1 MNAVFSRKIIL
12 TVAVSIILMTVCCPP
27 VYAAGFGGGNRGGNF
42 GSVGFSSSS
51 ESTYLSYDALSELCI
66 EVNYNLT
73 QNVYASDGFPASGNY
88 AANIVSREDG
98 YYIGVK
104 KNGSYSWFRN
114 GSGGYYI
121 AKYNTDS
128 ILSSI
133 YSVVETIRVNLQ
145 NLYNQQATHFA
156 NIAKQL
162 TNFQT
167 LIDAD
172 ISNLSAKLKTIVDQ
186 TTKINAQFR
195 DFVSGH
201 TVTDVITAI
210 ENIPASVY
218 DDSKLLAS
226 LGRIES
232 TLSNLST
239 ADNTDILAALSRIE
253 TRLGDLNINL
263 DFGDISADLSGVN
276 TRLDSLI
283 QNVMYISQT
292 TLSDPDRLWNSSV
305 VASGGWAWN
314 EGTFS
319 YTNTSETY
327 TESTQLVVS
336 FSNLSI
342 SNNCTVL
349 TLPVSGAAYTGL
361 EFQGDVTFVASG
373 SPITIQL
380 LNSLGNVISSTTV
393 QTKNWSFDAGTST
406 ASYTLPLTSSVAK
419 VRLTFSSNVSTSLL
433 SNFKVYGNAR
443 TGVGG
448 STGNL
453 EFYVDG
459 QHYTIGLPAT
469 AVNREYSS
477 GAVVRSTVYYDSG
490 SWYFRASAT
499 SKPVQLSE
507 EITATM
513 NGYLRSEAE
522 TVTWFSWFYDY
533 TMNFQ
538 SWLGDKISGIS
549 VGSGGVTDLSEVTD
563 RLDTIIDSIRSTPG
577 DTECSHTY
585 QQEATQEVTCALPG
599 LMTYTCSKCGDS
611 YSEIVAALGHDWQ
624 CIDHVEEVKD
634 EETGEVI
641 RSGYDIYTCS
651 RCGDTYQDYS
661 GTGAPEDYS
670 DTSISKLVVRLFS
683 RLGTFAGKLI
693 AFIIGLFDKA
703 LSSVDRVI
711 TRFNELTDQI
721 TGFGGDYPTW
731 LSGFWEVLPQE
742 LQLALTF
749 AVVCMAIGVVGRKLV
764 FS

>member
-1 MNAVFSRKIIL
+1 MKMKIGKIFVCTLILVSVFVASPVRAYADITTAYQGKIKTTTSITWTGSKLSWSR
-12 TVAVSIILMTVCCPP
+12 
-27 VYAAGFGGGNRGGNF
+27 
-42 GSVGFSSSS
+42 
-51 ESTYLSYDALSELCI
+51 LSFDALSDLCVSFNTDPGWDTVFGI
-66 EVNYNLT
+66 YFAGIDLVNKSAT
-73 QNVYASDGFPASGNY
+73 IASRSVSGD
-88 AANIVSREDG
+88 AV
-98 YYIGVK
+98 YYIEITQSGA
-104 KNGSYSWFRN
+104 SYVLCNQF
-114 GSGGYYI
+114 GYPFY
-121 AKYNTDS
+121 ATANTDIVLRNIYTFIQTMDS
-128 ILSSI
+128 RDKAILSTLSTISSTLTDKLDSLDSKLSSI
-133 YSVVETIRVNLQ
+133 VS
-145 NLYNQQATHFA
+145 F
-156 NIAKQL
+156 
-162 TNFQT
+162 
-167 LIDAD
+167 IDG
-172 ISNLSAKLKTIVDQ
+172 K
-186 TTKINAQFR
+186 
-195 DFVSGH
+195 

-226 LGRIES
+226 LGRIET
-232 TLSNLST
+232 TLSNLPT
-239 ADNTDILAALSRIE
+239 ADHSDILTALGRIE
-253 TRLGDLNINL
+253 NNLGDLNIDL

-327 TESTQLVVS
+327 TEATQLTVS
-336 FSNLSI
+336 FSNLSV

-349 TLPVSGAAYTGL
+349 TLPVSGGSYTGL
-361 EFQGDVTFVASG
+361 KFQGDVAFVSSG
-373 SPITIQL
+373 SPITVQL

-393 QTKNWSFDAGTST
+393 QTRNWSIDIGAST

-448 STGNL
+448 STGDL

-490 SWYFRASAT
+490 SWYFRASAA
-499 SKPVQLSE
+499 SEPVQLSE
-507 EITATM
+507 EITATL

-538 SWLGDKISGIS
+538 SWLGGKIDAIPG
-549 VGSGGVTDLSEVTD
+549 GSGGVTDLSEVTD

-585 QQEATQEVTCALPG
+585 QQEATQEVTCTLPG

-624 CIDHVEEVKD
+624 CTDHVEEVKD

>member
-1 MNAVFSRKIIL
+1 MNAVFNRKIIL
-12 TVAVSIILMTVCCPP
+12 TVAVSIILMMVCCPP

-114 GSGGYYI
+114 GSDGYYI
-121 AKYNTDS
+121 AKYNADS

-133 YSVVETIRVNLQ
+133 MFSLSRMVQTDGFFDDFIMYFQLI
-145 NLYNQQATHFA
+145 NQKCQSLDTAIKGF
-156 NIAKQL
+156 
-162 TNFQT
+162 
-167 LIDAD
+167 
-172 ISNLSAKLKTIVDQ
+172 
-186 TTKINAQFR
+186 IN
-195 DFVSGH
+195 GK

-226 LGRIES
+226 LGRIET
-232 TLSNLST
+232 TLSNLPT
-239 ADNTDILAALSRIE
+239 ADHSDILAALGRIE
-253 TRLGDLNINL
+253 NNLGDLNIDL
-263 DFGDISADLSGVN
+263 DFGDISADLSGVD

-314 EGTFS
+314 EGIFS

-327 TESTQLVVS
+327 TEATQLAVS
-336 FSNLSI
+336 FSNLSV

-349 TLPVSGAAYTGL
+349 TLPVSGGSYTGL
-361 EFQGDVTFVASG
+361 KFQGDVAFVSSG
-373 SPITIQL
+373 SPITVQL

-393 QTKNWSFDAGTST
+393 QTRNWSIDIGTST

-419 VRLTFSSNVSTSLL
+419 ARLTFSSNVSTSLL

-448 STGNL
+448 STGDL

-490 SWYFRASAT
+490 SWYFRASAA
-499 SKPVQLSE
+499 SEPVQLSE
-507 EITATM
+507 EITATL

-538 SWLGDKISGIS
+538 SWLGGKIDAIPG
-549 VGSGGVTDLSEVTD
+549 GSGGVTDLSEVTD

-585 QQEATQEVTCALPG
+585 QQEATQEVTCTLPG

-624 CIDHVEEVKD
+624 CTDHVEEVKD

-749 AVVCMAIGVVGRKLV
+749 SVVCMAIGVVGRKLV

>member
-1 MNAVFSRKIIL
+1 MNAVFNRKIIL
-12 TVAVSIILMTVCCPP
+12 TVAVSIILMMVCCPP
-27 VYAAGFGGGNRGGNF
+27 VHAAGFGGGNRGGNF

-121 AKYNTDS
+121 AKYNADS

-133 YSVVETIRVNLQ
+133 MFSLSRMVQTDGFFDDFIMYFQLI
-145 NLYNQQATHFA
+145 NQKCQSLDTAIKGF
-156 NIAKQL
+156 
-162 TNFQT
+162 
-167 LIDAD
+167 
-172 ISNLSAKLKTIVDQ
+172 
-186 TTKINAQFR
+186 IN
-195 DFVSGH
+195 GK

-226 LGRIES
+226 LGRIET
-232 TLSNLST
+232 TLSNLPT
-239 ADNTDILAALSRIE
+239 ADHSDILAALGRIE
-253 TRLGDLNINL
+253 NNLGDLNIDL
-263 DFGDISADLSGVN
+263 DFGDISADLSGVD

-314 EGTFS
+314 EGIFS

-327 TESTQLVVS
+327 TEATQLAVS
-336 FSNLSI
+336 FSNLSV

-349 TLPVSGAAYTGL
+349 TLPVSGGSYTGL
-361 EFQGDVTFVASG
+361 KFQGDVAFVSSG
-373 SPITIQL
+373 SPITVQL

-393 QTKNWSFDAGTST
+393 QTRNWSIDIGTST

-419 VRLTFSSNVSTSLL
+419 ARLTFSSNVSTSLL

-448 STGNL
+448 STGDL

-490 SWYFRASAT
+490 SWYFRASAA
-499 SKPVQLSE
+499 SEPVQLSE
-507 EITATM
+507 EITATL

-538 SWLGDKISGIS
+538 SWLGGKIDAIPG
-549 VGSGGVTDLSEVTD
+549 GSGGVTDLSEVTD

-585 QQEATQEVTCALPG
+585 QQEATQEVTCTLPG

-624 CIDHVEEVKD
+624 CTDHVEEVKD

-749 AVVCMAIGVVGRKLV
+749 SVVCMAIGVVGRKLV